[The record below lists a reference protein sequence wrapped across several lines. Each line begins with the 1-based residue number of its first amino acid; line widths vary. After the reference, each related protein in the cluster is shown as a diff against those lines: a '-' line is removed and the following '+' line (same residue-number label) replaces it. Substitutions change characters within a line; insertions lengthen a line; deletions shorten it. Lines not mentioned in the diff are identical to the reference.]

1 MVLSGNNGVTKMVR
15 NSIKKL
21 SRAFLVG
28 VCLCGM
34 MMGTPA
40 AFASNVSDATV
51 VDGKK
56 SSKDFAEIKKANFKA
71 CAAAKLGKTDSQPA
85 ADSKAAMCHAYKGH
99 ADVFATFFD
108 TTSKR
113 MVLGTLGDAFE
124 SEDHDG
130 TRYDTNRLIFEVG
143 SKNIMQLFKAENN
156 PVIKEIYATTREGV
170 VWFFDQSG
178 AGNTGALWPGLD
190 TRPLYKGAGS
200 TSVGSTVKLSLTGI
214 EAPHNGEVF
223 MYTRSGDD
231 YERMLGSA
239 DGWPKDVDITETGG
253 KHSHMYWSFNRPGV
267 YKLKMK
273 ATATVDGKEQSSEQ
287 TYTFHVTN
295 HDVTD
300 GDFAD
305 YDGASFDGDEDGED
319 DEEDSDDNDDED
331 SQSEDRSINLQQSN
345 GSFFI
350 NGNNNTVYV
359 TPWPGA
365 KMQQQGLFGGNSG
378 LFGSNNGLFG
388 GNNGLFGSN
397 NGGPF
402 NGGHN
407 SKDGKQDPQKQQ
419 SAATKFKDIKGDKLV
434 IDHGHVDIAV
444 YTGDSNNVDM
454 AVQEDVTGS
463 HVFRDPDTVVF
474 AVGEA
479 GKTKGVYRIPQT
491 QIDGVPWM
499 GWNNQSMNPH
509 KPTQLSLTGVEG
521 PGNVRVWMFGGLGGG
536 DKEIFSTQGSTDYTI
551 PANTHAHANWDFD
564 EPGYYTLQFQASDG
578 NSTVTRNIHVAVG
591 VDPQETPMGYADGGG
606 KDEKENPQG
615 KNGGTPTP
623 KNPPKPANGNNGSR
637 GNGAVGGG
645 NPFVGGRGFGSN
657 NSHSGK
663 QLPRKAKK
671 HKGLVSKISNKRLA
685 KSLYRQKLNDNDD
698 VVKSEAKG
706 VTGLFKRNPL
716 LAYSLLAG
724 GIIAVLGVL
733 GAGIWYLH
741 KRGLVSFNWL
751 LRY

>member
-1 MVLSGNNGVTKMVR
+1 MCNLMALSGNNGVTKMVR

-21 SRAFLVG
+21 SRALLVG

-34 MMGTPA
+34 MMGTPT
-40 AFASNVSDATV
+40 AFADNGSDATV
-51 VDGKK
+51 VSGKK
-56 SSKDFAEIKKANFKA
+56 SSKDFTAIKKANFAA
-71 CAAAKLGKTDSQPA
+71 CTAARLDKTASQPA
-85 ADSKAAMCHAYKGH
+85 ADSKATMCHAYKGH
-99 ADVFATFFD
+99 TDVFATFFD
-108 TTSKR
+108 ATSKR

-124 SEDHDG
+124 SEDHNG

-143 SKNIMQLFKAENN
+143 SKNIMQFSKDEND
-156 PVIKEIYATTREGV
+156 PIIKEIYATTREGV

-190 TRPLYKGAGS
+190 TRPLYEGAGS
-200 TSVGSTVKLSLTGI
+200 TKVNPTVKLSLTGI

-223 MYTRSGDD
+223 MYIRSGSD
-231 YERMLGSA
+231 YEKMLGSA
-239 DGWPKDVDITETGG
+239 ENWPKDVDITETGG

-273 ATATVDGKEQSSEQ
+273 ATATVGGNEQSSEQ

-319 DEEDSDDNDDED
+319 DEEDSDDDD
-331 SQSEDRSINLQQSN
+331 SQSDDHSINVQQSN

-359 TPWPGA
+359 TPWSGA
-365 KMQQQGLFGGNSG
+365 KMQQQGL
-378 LFGSNNGLFG
+378 LGSNK
-388 GNNGLFGSN
+388 GLFGSN
-397 NGGPF
+397 NGGLIH
-402 NGGHN
+402 GEHN
-407 SKDGKQDPQKQQ
+407 AKSGKQVSQSQQ
-419 SAATKFKDIKGDKLV
+419 SAVTKFKDIKGDKLV

-444 YTGDSNNVDM
+444 YTGDSNKVDM

-463 HVFRDPDTVVF
+463 HVFRDTDTVVF
-474 AVGEA
+474 AVGDA

-521 PGNVRVWMFGGLGGG
+521 PGNVRVWMFGGLGVG
-536 DKEIFSTQGSTDYTI
+536 DQEIFSTQGATDYTI

-591 VDPQETPMGYADGGG
+591 VDPQETPMGYAGGREDNVK
-606 KDEKENPQG
+606 KDPRGRKGDPFV
-615 KNGGTPTP
+615 PY
-623 KNPPKPANGNNGSR
+623 NPPKPANLSR
-637 GNGAVGGG
+637 FGG
-645 NPFVGGRGFGSN
+645 NPFGLGLN

-698 VVKSEAKG
+698 VAKSEAKG

-733 GAGIWYLH
+733 GAGIWYLYN
-741 KRGLVSFNWL
+741 RGLINFNWL

>member
-1 MVLSGNNGVTKMVR
+1 MCNLMALSGNNGVTKMVR

-21 SRAFLVG
+21 SRALLVG

-34 MMGTPA
+34 MMGTPT
-40 AFASNVSDATV
+40 AFADNGSDATV
-51 VDGKK
+51 VSGKK
-56 SSKDFAEIKKANFKA
+56 SSKDFTAIKKANFAA
-71 CAAAKLGKTDSQPA
+71 CTAARLDKTASQPA
-85 ADSKAAMCHAYKGH
+85 ADSKATMCHAYKGH
-99 ADVFATFFD
+99 TDVFATFFD
-108 TTSKR
+108 ATSKR

-124 SEDHDG
+124 SEDHNG

-143 SKNIMQLFKAENN
+143 SKNIMQFSKDEND
-156 PVIKEIYATTREGV
+156 PIIKEIYATTREGV

-190 TRPLYKGAGS
+190 TRPLYEGAGS
-200 TSVGSTVKLSLTGI
+200 TKVNPTVKLSLTGI

-223 MYTRSGDD
+223 MYIRSGSD
-231 YERMLGSA
+231 YEKMLGSA
-239 DGWPKDVDITETGG
+239 ENWPKDVDITETGG

-273 ATATVDGKEQSSEQ
+273 ATATVGGNEQSSEQ

-319 DEEDSDDNDDED
+319 DEEDSDDDD
-331 SQSEDRSINLQQSN
+331 SQSDDHSINVQQSN

-350 NGNNNTVYV
+350 NGNNNSVYV
-359 TPWPGA
+359 TPWSGA
-365 KMQQQGLFGGNSG
+365 KMQQQGL
-378 LFGSNNGLFG
+378 LGSNK
-388 GNNGLFGSN
+388 GLFGSN
-397 NGGPF
+397 NGGLIH
-402 NGGHN
+402 GEHN
-407 SKDGKQDPQKQQ
+407 AKSGKQVSQSQQ
-419 SAATKFKDIKGDKLV
+419 SAVTKFKDIKGDKLV

-444 YTGDSNNVDM
+444 YTGDSNKVDM

-463 HVFRDPDTVVF
+463 HVFRDTDTVVF
-474 AVGEA
+474 AVGDA
-479 GKTKGVYRIPQT
+479 GKTNGVYRIPQT

-536 DKEIFSTQGSTDYTI
+536 DQEIFSTQGATDYTI

-591 VDPQETPMGYADGGG
+591 VDPQETPMGYASGREDNVK
-606 KDEKENPQG
+606 KDPRGRKGDPFV
-615 KNGGTPTP
+615 PY
-623 KNPPKPANGNNGSR
+623 NPPKPADLSR
-637 GNGAVGGG
+637 FGG
-645 NPFVGGRGFGSN
+645 NPFGLGLN

-698 VVKSEAKG
+698 VAKSEAKG

-733 GAGIWYLH
+733 GAGIWYLYN
-741 KRGLVSFNWL
+741 RGLINFNWL

>member
-1 MVLSGNNGVTKMVR
+1 MCNLMALSGNNGVTKMVR

-21 SRAFLVG
+21 SRALLVG

-34 MMGTPA
+34 MMGTPT
-40 AFASNVSDATV
+40 AFADNGSDATV
-51 VDGKK
+51 VSGKK
-56 SSKDFAEIKKANFKA
+56 SSKDFTAIKKANFAA
-71 CAAAKLGKTDSQPA
+71 CTAARLDKTASQPA
-85 ADSKAAMCHAYKGH
+85 ADSKATMCHAYKGH
-99 ADVFATFFD
+99 TDVFATFFD
-108 TTSKR
+108 ATSKR

-124 SEDHDG
+124 SEDHNG

-143 SKNIMQLFKAENN
+143 SKNIMQFSKDEND
-156 PVIKEIYATTREGV
+156 PIIKEIYATTREGV

-190 TRPLYKGAGS
+190 TRPLYEGAGS
-200 TSVGSTVKLSLTGI
+200 TKVNPTVKLSLTGI

-223 MYTRSGDD
+223 MYIRSGSD
-231 YERMLGSA
+231 YEKMLGSA
-239 DGWPKDVDITETGG
+239 ENWPKDVDITETGG

-273 ATATVDGKEQSSEQ
+273 ATATVGGNEQSSEQ

-319 DEEDSDDNDDED
+319 DEEDSDDDD
-331 SQSEDRSINLQQSN
+331 SQSDDHSINVQQSN
-345 GSFFI
+345 RSFFI

-359 TPWPGA
+359 TPWSGA
-365 KMQQQGLFGGNSG
+365 KMQQQGL
-378 LFGSNNGLFG
+378 LGSNK
-388 GNNGLFGSN
+388 GLFGSN
-397 NGGPF
+397 NGGLIH
-402 NGGHN
+402 GEHN
-407 SKDGKQDPQKQQ
+407 AKSGKQVSQSQQ
-419 SAATKFKDIKGDKLV
+419 SAVTKFKDIKGDKLV

-444 YTGDSNNVDM
+444 YTGDSNKVDM

-463 HVFRDPDTVVF
+463 HVFRDTDTVVF
-474 AVGEA
+474 AVGDA
-479 GKTKGVYRIPQT
+479 GKTNGVYRIPQT

-536 DKEIFSTQGSTDYTI
+536 DQEIFSTQGATDYTI

-591 VDPQETPMGYADGGG
+591 VDPQETPMGYASGREDNVK
-606 KDEKENPQG
+606 KDPRGRKGDPFV
-615 KNGGTPTP
+615 PY
-623 KNPPKPANGNNGSR
+623 NPPKPADLSR
-637 GNGAVGGG
+637 FGG
-645 NPFVGGRGFGSN
+645 NPFGLGLN

-698 VVKSEAKG
+698 VAKSEAKG

-733 GAGIWYLH
+733 GAGIWYLYN
-741 KRGLVSFNWL
+741 RGLINFNWL

>member
-1 MVLSGNNGVTKMVR
+1 MVR

-21 SRAFLVG
+21 SRALLVG

-34 MMGTPA
+34 MMGTPT
-40 AFASNVSDATV
+40 AFADNGSDATV
-51 VDGKK
+51 VSGKK
-56 SSKDFAEIKKANFKA
+56 SSKDFTAIKKANFAA
-71 CAAAKLGKTDSQPA
+71 CTAARLDKTASQPA
-85 ADSKAAMCHAYKGH
+85 ADSKATMCHAYKGH
-99 ADVFATFFD
+99 TDVFATFFD
-108 TTSKR
+108 ATSKR
-113 MVLGTLGDAFE
+113 TVLGTLGDAFE
-124 SEDHDG
+124 SEDHNG

-143 SKNIMQLFKAENN
+143 SKNIMQFSKDEND
-156 PVIKEIYATTREGV
+156 PIIKEIYATTREGV

-190 TRPLYKGAGS
+190 TRPLYEGAGS
-200 TSVGSTVKLSLTGI
+200 TKVNPTVKLSLTGI

-223 MYTRSGDD
+223 MYIRSGSD
-231 YERMLGSA
+231 YEKMLGSA
-239 DGWPKDVDITETGG
+239 ENWPKDVDITETGG

-273 ATATVDGKEQSSEQ
+273 ATATVGGNEQSSEQ

-319 DEEDSDDNDDED
+319 DEEDSDDDD
-331 SQSEDRSINLQQSN
+331 SQSDDHSINVQQSN

-359 TPWPGA
+359 TPWSGA
-365 KMQQQGLFGGNSG
+365 KMQQQGL
-378 LFGSNNGLFG
+378 LGSNK
-388 GNNGLFGSN
+388 GLFGSN
-397 NGGPF
+397 NGGLIH
-402 NGGHN
+402 GEHN
-407 SKDGKQDPQKQQ
+407 AKSGKQVSQSQQ
-419 SAATKFKDIKGDKLV
+419 SAVTKFKDIKGDKLV

-444 YTGDSNNVDM
+444 YTGDSNKVDM

-463 HVFRDPDTVVF
+463 HVFRDTDTVVF
-474 AVGEA
+474 AVGDA

-521 PGNVRVWMFGGLGGG
+521 PGNVRVWMFGGLGVG
-536 DKEIFSTQGSTDYTI
+536 DQEIFSTQGATDYTI

-591 VDPQETPMGYADGGG
+591 VDPQETPMGYAGGREDNVK
-606 KDEKENPQG
+606 KDPRGRKGDPFV
-615 KNGGTPTP
+615 PY
-623 KNPPKPANGNNGSR
+623 NPPKPANLSR
-637 GNGAVGGG
+637 FGG
-645 NPFVGGRGFGSN
+645 NPFGLGLN

-698 VVKSEAKG
+698 VAKSEAKG

-733 GAGIWYLH
+733 GAGIWYLYN
-741 KRGLVSFNWL
+741 RGLINFNWL

>member
-1 MVLSGNNGVTKMVR
+1 MCNLMALSGNNGVTKMVR

-21 SRAFLVG
+21 SRALLVG

-34 MMGTPA
+34 MMGTPT
-40 AFASNVSDATV
+40 AFADNGSEATV
-51 VDGKK
+51 VSGKK
-56 SSKDFAEIKKANFKA
+56 SSKDFTAIKKANFAA
-71 CAAAKLGKTDSQPA
+71 CTAARLDKTASQPA
-85 ADSKAAMCHAYKGH
+85 ADSKATMCHAYKGH
-99 ADVFATFFD
+99 TDVFATFFD
-108 TTSKR
+108 ATSKR

-124 SEDHDG
+124 SEDHNG

-143 SKNIMQLFKAENN
+143 SKNIMQFSKDEND
-156 PVIKEIYATTREGV
+156 PIIKEIYATTREGV

-190 TRPLYKGAGS
+190 TRPLYEGAGS
-200 TSVGSTVKLSLTGI
+200 TKVNPTVKLSLTGI

-223 MYTRSGDD
+223 MYIRSGSD
-231 YERMLGSA
+231 YEKMLGSA
-239 DGWPKDVDITETGG
+239 ENWPKDVDITETGG

-273 ATATVDGKEQSSEQ
+273 ATATVGGNEQSSEQ

-319 DEEDSDDNDDED
+319 DEEDSDDDD
-331 SQSEDRSINLQQSN
+331 SQSDDHSINVQQSN

-359 TPWPGA
+359 TPWSGA
-365 KMQQQGLFGGNSG
+365 KMQQQGLLGSNKG
-378 LFGSNNGLFG
+378 LFGSNDGGLIHG
-388 GNNGLFGSN
+388 E
-397 NGGPF
+397 
-402 NGGHN
+402 HN
-407 SKDGKQDPQKQQ
+407 AKSGKQVSQSQQ
-419 SAATKFKDIKGDKLV
+419 SAVTKFKDIKGDKLV

-444 YTGDSNNVDM
+444 YTGDSNKVDM

-463 HVFRDPDTVVF
+463 HVFRDTDTVVF
-474 AVGEA
+474 AVGDA
-479 GKTKGVYRIPQT
+479 GKTNGVYRIPQT

-536 DKEIFSTQGSTDYTI
+536 DQEIFSTQGATDYTI

-591 VDPQETPMGYADGGG
+591 VDPQETPMGYAGGREDNVK
-606 KDEKENPQG
+606 KDPRGRKGDPFV
-615 KNGGTPTP
+615 PY
-623 KNPPKPANGNNGSR
+623 NPPKPADLSR
-637 GNGAVGGG
+637 FGG
-645 NPFVGGRGFGSN
+645 NPFGLGLN

-698 VVKSEAKG
+698 VAKSEAKG

-733 GAGIWYLH
+733 GAGIWYLYN
-741 KRGLVSFNWL
+741 RGLINFNWL

>member
-1 MVLSGNNGVTKMVR
+1 MVR

-21 SRAFLVG
+21 SRALLVG

-34 MMGTPA
+34 MVGTPA
-40 AFASNVSDATV
+40 AFADNGGDTTAVS
-51 VDGKK
+51 GKK
-56 SSKDFAEIKKANFKA
+56 SSKDFTAIKEANFEA
-71 CAAAKLGKTDSQPA
+71 CTAARLDRTASQPA
-85 ADSKAAMCHAYKGH
+85 ADNKAVICHAYKGH
-99 ADVFATFFD
+99 TDVFATFFD
-108 TTSKR
+108 AANQR

-124 SEDHDG
+124 SKDHDG

-143 SKNIMQLFKAENN
+143 SKNIMQLSKDEDN

-178 AGNTGALWPGLD
+178 AGETGALWPGLD
-190 TRPLYKGAGS
+190 TRPLYTGAGS
-200 TSVGSTVKLSLTGI
+200 TSVDPTVKLSLTGI

-223 MYTRSGDD
+223 MYIRSGEE
-231 YERMLGSA
+231 YEKMLGSA
-239 DGWPKDVDITETGG
+239 DGWPKDVDIADTNG

-273 ATATVDGKEQSSEQ
+273 ATATIGGKEQSSEQ

-295 HDVTD
+295 HDVTA

-305 YDGASFDGDEDGED
+305 YDGASFDGDEDD
-319 DEEDSDDNDDED
+319 EDSDDNDD
-331 SQSEDRSINLQQSN
+331 SQSEDHSINVQQSN

-365 KMQQQGLFGGNSG
+365 KMQQQGFA
-378 LFGSNNGLFG
+378 
-388 GNNGLFGSN
+388 GSN
-397 NGGPF
+397 NGGLF
-402 NGGHN
+402 NAEHN
-407 SKDGKQDPQKQQ
+407 TKSGKQDTKKQQ
-419 SAATKFKDIKGDKLV
+419 SVVTKFKDIKGDKLV

-444 YTGDSNNVDM
+444 YTGDSNKVDM

-474 AVGEA
+474 AVGDA
-479 GKTKGVYRIPQT
+479 GKTNGVYRIPQT

-536 DKEIFSTQGSTDYTI
+536 DKEIFSTQGATDYTI

-591 VDPQETPMGYADGGG
+591 VDPQETPMEYADGVEPIEKKDDKGKKGG
-606 KDEKENPQG
+606 PSEPHGPVKPTTSLPNS
-615 KNGGTPTP
+615 GGN
-623 KNPPKPANGNNGSR
+623 KGGR
-637 GNGAVGGG
+637 GIGFVGGG
-645 NPFVGGRGFGSN
+645 NPFSGGNGFRAK
-657 NSHSGK
+657 NSRSGK

-671 HKGLVSKISNKRLA
+671 SKGLVSKISNKRLA

-706 VTGLFKRNPL
+706 VKGLFQRNPS
-716 LAYSLLAG
+716 LAYSLIIGGVLTVLSVTVG
-724 GIIAVLGVL
+724 GIWFL
-733 GAGIWYLH
+733 Y
-741 KRGLVSFNWL
+741 KRGLISFDWL

>member
-1 MVLSGNNGVTKMVR
+1 MCNLMALSGNNGVTKMVR

-21 SRAFLVG
+21 SRALLVG

-34 MMGTPA
+34 MMGTPT
-40 AFASNVSDATV
+40 AFADNGSDATV
-51 VDGKK
+51 VSGKK
-56 SSKDFAEIKKANFKA
+56 SSKDFTAIKKANFAA
-71 CAAAKLGKTDSQPA
+71 CTAARLDKTASQPA
-85 ADSKAAMCHAYKGH
+85 ADSKATMCHAYKGH
-99 ADVFATFFD
+99 TDVFATFFD
-108 TTSKR
+108 ATSKR

-124 SEDHDG
+124 SEDHNG

-143 SKNIMQLFKAENN
+143 SKNIMQFSKDEND
-156 PVIKEIYATTREGV
+156 PIIKEIYATTREGV

-190 TRPLYKGAGS
+190 TRPLYEGAGS
-200 TSVGSTVKLSLTGI
+200 TKVNPTVKLSLTGI

-223 MYTRSGDD
+223 MYIRSGSD
-231 YERMLGSA
+231 YEKMLGSA
-239 DGWPKDVDITETGG
+239 ENWPKDVDITETGG

-273 ATATVDGKEQSSEQ
+273 ATATVGGNEQSSEQ

-319 DEEDSDDNDDED
+319 DEEDSDDDD
-331 SQSEDRSINLQQSN
+331 SQSDDHSINVQQSN

-359 TPWPGA
+359 TPWSGA
-365 KMQQQGLFGGNSG
+365 KMQQQGL
-378 LFGSNNGLFG
+378 LGSNK
-388 GNNGLFGSN
+388 GLFGSN
-397 NGGPF
+397 NGGLIH
-402 NGGHN
+402 GEHN
-407 SKDGKQDPQKQQ
+407 AKSGKQVSQSQQ
-419 SAATKFKDIKGDKLV
+419 SAVTKFKDIKGDKLV

-444 YTGDSNNVDM
+444 YTGDSNKVDM

-463 HVFRDPDTVVF
+463 HVFRDTDTVVF
-474 AVGEA
+474 AVGDA
-479 GKTKGVYRIPQT
+479 GKTNGVYRIPQT

-521 PGNVRVWMFGGLGGG
+521 PGNVRAWMFGGLGGG
-536 DKEIFSTQGSTDYTI
+536 DQEIFSTQGATDYTI

-591 VDPQETPMGYADGGG
+591 VDPQETPMGYASGREDNVK
-606 KDEKENPQG
+606 KDPRGRKGDPFV
-615 KNGGTPTP
+615 PY
-623 KNPPKPANGNNGSR
+623 NPPKPADLSR
-637 GNGAVGGG
+637 FGG
-645 NPFVGGRGFGSN
+645 NPFGLGLN

-698 VVKSEAKG
+698 VAKSEAKG

-733 GAGIWYLH
+733 GAGIWYLYN
-741 KRGLVSFNWL
+741 RGLINFNWL

>member
-1 MVLSGNNGVTKMVR
+1 MFR

-21 SRAFLVG
+21 SRALLVG

-40 AFASNVSDATV
+40 AFAAGNGSDATV
-51 VDGKK
+51 ANGKK
-56 SSKDFAEIKKANFKA
+56 SSKDFAEIKKANFEA
-71 CAAAKLGKTDSQPA
+71 CAAARLDKTDSQPA
-85 ADSKAAMCHAYKGH
+85 ADSKATMCHAYKGH
-99 ADVFATFFD
+99 TDVFATFFD
-108 TTSKR
+108 TKNNR

-124 SEDHDG
+124 SEDYND

-143 SKNIMQLFKAENN
+143 SKNIMQLSKDENN
-156 PVIKEIYATTREGV
+156 SVIKEIYATTREGV

-178 AGNTGALWPGLD
+178 AGDTGALWPGLD

-200 TSVGSTVKLSLTGI
+200 TKVNPTVKLSLTGI

-231 YERMLGSA
+231 YEKMLGSA
-239 DGWPKDVDITETGG
+239 ENWPKDVDITETGG
-253 KHSHMYWSFNRPGV
+253 KHEHMYWSFNRPGV

-273 ATATVDGKEQSSEQ
+273 ATATVGDEEQSSEQ

-295 HDVTD
+295 HDVTA

-319 DEEDSDDNDDED
+319 DEEDSDDD
-331 SQSEDRSINLQQSN
+331 SQSEDHSINVQQSN

-365 KMQQQGLFGGNSG
+365 KMQQQGLAGN
-378 LFGSNNGLFG
+378 
-388 GNNGLFGSN
+388 N
-397 NGGPF
+397 NGGLF
-402 NGGHN
+402 SGIHN
-407 SKDGKQDPQKQQ
+407 VKDGKQNSQNQQ
-419 SAATKFKDIKGDKLV
+419 SSATKFKDIKGDKLV

-536 DKEIFSTQGSTDYTI
+536 DQEIFSTQGATDYTI

-591 VDPQETPMGYADGGG
+591 VDPQETPMGSAVGGG
-606 KDEKENPQG
+606 NPGKKDDKV
-615 KNGGTPTP
+615 KNGGPSTPQ
-623 KNPPKPANGNNGSR
+623 NPVKPTTNLPRSVGNHGSR
-637 GNGAVGGG
+637 GIGAVGGG
-645 NPFVGGRGFGSN
+645 NPFVGGRDFGSN

-706 VTGLFKRNPL
+706 AKGLFSRNPV
-716 LAYSLLAG
+716 LAYSLIIGGVLTVLSVTAG
-724 GIIAVLGVL
+724 GIWFL
-733 GAGIWYLH
+733 Y
-741 KRGLVSFNWL
+741 KRGLISLNWL

>member
-1 MVLSGNNGVTKMVR
+1 
-15 NSIKKL
+15 
-21 SRAFLVG
+21 
-28 VCLCGM
+28 
-34 MMGTPA
+34 
-40 AFASNVSDATV
+40 
-51 VDGKK
+51 
-56 SSKDFAEIKKANFKA
+56 
-71 CAAAKLGKTDSQPA
+71 
-85 ADSKAAMCHAYKGH
+85 
-99 ADVFATFFD
+99 
-108 TTSKR
+108 
-113 MVLGTLGDAFE
+113 
-124 SEDHDG
+124 
-130 TRYDTNRLIFEVG
+130 
-143 SKNIMQLFKAENN
+143 
-156 PVIKEIYATTREGV
+156 
-170 VWFFDQSG
+170 
-178 AGNTGALWPGLD
+178 
-190 TRPLYKGAGS
+190 
-200 TSVGSTVKLSLTGI
+200 
-214 EAPHNGEVF
+214 
-223 MYTRSGDD
+223 MYTRSGSD
-231 YERMLGSA
+231 YEKMLGSA
-239 DGWPKDVDITETGG
+239 ENWPKDVDITETGG

-273 ATATVDGKEQSSEQ
+273 ATATVGGNEQSSEQ

-295 HDVTD
+295 HDVTA

-319 DEEDSDDNDDED
+319 DEEDSDDDD
-331 SQSEDRSINLQQSN
+331 SQSDDHSINVQQSN

-365 KMQQQGLFGGNSG
+365 KMQQQGL
-378 LFGSNNGLFG
+378 LGSNK
-388 GNNGLFGSN
+388 GLFGSN
-397 NGGPF
+397 NGGLIH
-402 NGGHN
+402 GEHN
-407 SKDGKQDPQKQQ
+407 AKSGKQVSQSQQ
-419 SAATKFKDIKGDKLV
+419 SAVTKFKDIKGDKLV

-444 YTGDSNNVDM
+444 YTGDSNKVDM

-463 HVFRDPDTVVF
+463 HVFRDTDTVVF
-474 AVGEA
+474 AVGDA
-479 GKTKGVYRIPQT
+479 GKTNGVYRIPQT

-536 DKEIFSTQGSTDYTI
+536 DQEIFSTQGATDYTI

-591 VDPQETPMGYADGGG
+591 VDPQETPMGYAGGREDNVK
-606 KDEKENPQG
+606 KDPRGRKGDPFV
-615 KNGGTPTP
+615 PY
-623 KNPPKPANGNNGSR
+623 NPPKPADLSR
-637 GNGAVGGG
+637 FGG
-645 NPFVGGRGFGSN
+645 NPFGLGLN

-733 GAGIWYLH
+733 GAGIWYLYN
-741 KRGLVSFNWL
+741 RGLINFNWL

>member
-1 MVLSGNNGVTKMVR
+1 MCNLMALSGNNGVTKMVR

-21 SRAFLVG
+21 SRALLVG

-34 MMGTPA
+34 MMGTPT
-40 AFASNVSDATV
+40 AFADNGSDATV
-51 VDGKK
+51 VSGKK
-56 SSKDFAEIKKANFKA
+56 SSKDFTAIKKANFAA
-71 CAAAKLGKTDSQPA
+71 CTAARLDKTASQPA
-85 ADSKAAMCHAYKGH
+85 ADSKATMCHAYKGH
-99 ADVFATFFD
+99 TDVFATFFD
-108 TTSKR
+108 ATSKR

-124 SEDHDG
+124 SEDHNG

-143 SKNIMQLFKAENN
+143 SKNIMQFSKDEND
-156 PVIKEIYATTREGV
+156 PIIKEIYATTREGV

-190 TRPLYKGAGS
+190 TRPLYEGAGS
-200 TSVGSTVKLSLTGI
+200 TKVNPTVKLSLTGI

-223 MYTRSGDD
+223 MYIRSGSD
-231 YERMLGSA
+231 YEKMLGSA
-239 DGWPKDVDITETGG
+239 ENWPKDVDITETGG

-273 ATATVDGKEQSSEQ
+273 ATATVGGNEQSSEQ

-319 DEEDSDDNDDED
+319 DEEDSDDDD
-331 SQSEDRSINLQQSN
+331 SQSDDHSINVQQSN

-359 TPWPGA
+359 TPWSGA
-365 KMQQQGLFGGNSG
+365 KMQQQGL
-378 LFGSNNGLFG
+378 LGSNK
-388 GNNGLFGSN
+388 GLFGSN
-397 NGGPF
+397 NGGLIH
-402 NGGHN
+402 GEHN
-407 SKDGKQDPQKQQ
+407 AKSGKQVSQSQQ
-419 SAATKFKDIKGDKLV
+419 SAVTKFKDIKGDKLV

-444 YTGDSNNVDM
+444 YTGDSNKVDM
-454 AVQEDVTGS
+454 AVQEDVTGN
-463 HVFRDPDTVVF
+463 HVFRDTDTVVF
-474 AVGEA
+474 AVGDA
-479 GKTKGVYRIPQT
+479 GKTNGVYRIPQT

-536 DKEIFSTQGSTDYTI
+536 DQEIFSTQGATDYTI

-591 VDPQETPMGYADGGG
+591 VDPQETPMGYASGREDNVK
-606 KDEKENPQG
+606 KDPRGRKGDPFV
-615 KNGGTPTP
+615 PY
-623 KNPPKPANGNNGSR
+623 NPPKPADLSR
-637 GNGAVGGG
+637 FGG
-645 NPFVGGRGFGSN
+645 NPFGLGLN

-698 VVKSEAKG
+698 VAKSEAKG

-733 GAGIWYLH
+733 GAGIWYLYN
-741 KRGLVSFNWL
+741 RGLINFNWL

>member
-21 SRAFLVG
+21 SRALLVG

-34 MMGTPA
+34 MMGAPA

-108 TTSKR
+108 SASR
-113 MVLGTLGDAFE
+113 RIVLGTLGDAFE
-124 SEDHDG
+124 SDDYDG

-143 SKNIMQLFKAENN
+143 SKNIMQLSKAENN

-231 YERMLGSA
+231 YEKMLGSA

-273 ATATVDGKEQSSEQ
+273 ATATVGGEEQSAEQ
-287 TYTFHVTN
+287 VYTFHVTN
-295 HDVTD
+295 HDVTA

-319 DEEDSDDNDDED
+319 DEEDSDDDD
-331 SQSEDRSINLQQSN
+331 SQSEDHSINVQQSN

-378 LFGSNNGLFG
+378 LFGGNSGLFG
-388 GNNGLFGSN
+388 NN
-397 NGGPF
+397 NGGLF

-407 SKDGKQDPQKQQ
+407 VKGGKQNSQNQQ

-444 YTGDSNNVDM
+444 YTGESNNVDM

-474 AVGEA
+474 AVGDA
-479 GKTKGVYRIPQT
+479 GKTNGVYRIPQT

-536 DKEIFSTQGSTDYTI
+536 DQEIFSTQGATDYTI

-564 EPGYYTLQFQASDG
+564 KPGYYTLQFQASDG

-591 VDPQETPMGYADGGG
+591 VDPQETPMGYADGGRST
-606 KDEKENPQG
+606 EKEDTKFKKVDPPAPHNPA
-615 KNGGTPTP
+615 KPTNLP
-623 KNPPKPANGNNGSR
+623 RSGGNNGSR
-637 GNGAVGGG
+637 GSGAVGGG
-645 NPFVGGRGFGSN
+645 NSFVGGRGFGSN

-685 KSLYRQKLNDNDD
+685 KSLYRQKLNDSDD
-698 VVKSEAKG
+698 VAKSEAKG

-733 GAGIWYLH
+733 GAGIWYLY
-741 KRGLVSFNWL
+741 KRGLISFNWL

>member
-1 MVLSGNNGVTKMVR
+1 MCNLMALSGNNGVTKMVR

-21 SRAFLVG
+21 SRALLVG

-34 MMGTPA
+34 MMGTPT
-40 AFASNVSDATV
+40 AFADNGSDATV
-51 VDGKK
+51 VSGKK
-56 SSKDFAEIKKANFKA
+56 SSKDFTAIKKANFAA
-71 CAAAKLGKTDSQPA
+71 CTAARLDKTASQPA
-85 ADSKAAMCHAYKGH
+85 ADSKATMCHAYKGH
-99 ADVFATFFD
+99 TDVFATFFD
-108 TTSKR
+108 ATSKR

-124 SEDHDG
+124 SEDHNG

-143 SKNIMQLFKAENN
+143 SKNIMQFSKDEND
-156 PVIKEIYATTREGV
+156 PIIKEIYATTREGV

-190 TRPLYKGAGS
+190 TRPLYEGAGS
-200 TSVGSTVKLSLTGI
+200 TKVNPTVKLSLTGI

-223 MYTRSGDD
+223 MYIRSGSD
-231 YERMLGSA
+231 YEKMLGSA
-239 DGWPKDVDITETGG
+239 ENWPKDVDITETGG

-273 ATATVDGKEQSSEQ
+273 ATATVGGNEQSSEQ

-319 DEEDSDDNDDED
+319 DEEDSDDDD
-331 SQSEDRSINLQQSN
+331 SQSDDHSINVQQSN

-359 TPWPGA
+359 TPWSGA
-365 KMQQQGLFGGNSG
+365 KMQQQGL
-378 LFGSNNGLFG
+378 LGSNK
-388 GNNGLFGSN
+388 GLFGSN
-397 NGGPF
+397 NGGLIH
-402 NGGHN
+402 GEHN
-407 SKDGKQDPQKQQ
+407 AKSGKQVSQSQQ
-419 SAATKFKDIKGDKLV
+419 SAVTKFKDIKGDKLV

-444 YTGDSNNVDM
+444 YTGDSNKVDM

-463 HVFRDPDTVVF
+463 HVFRDTDTVVF
-474 AVGEA
+474 AVGDA
-479 GKTKGVYRIPQT
+479 GKTNGVYRIPQT

-536 DKEIFSTQGSTDYTI
+536 DQEIFSTQGATDYTI

-591 VDPQETPMGYADGGG
+591 VDPQETPMGYASGREDNVK
-606 KDEKENPQG
+606 KDPRGRKGDPFV
-615 KNGGTPTP
+615 PY
-623 KNPPKPANGNNGSR
+623 NPPKPADPSR
-637 GNGAVGGG
+637 FGG
-645 NPFVGGRGFGSN
+645 NPFVGGRGLGLN

-698 VVKSEAKG
+698 VAKSEAKG

-733 GAGIWYLH
+733 GAGIWYLY
-741 KRGLVSFNWL
+741 KRGLINFNWL

>member
-40 AFASNVSDATV
+40 AFADNGSDATV
-51 VDGKK
+51 VSGKK
-56 SSKDFAEIKKANFKA
+56 SSKDFDAIKKANFKA
-71 CAAAKLGKTDSQPA
+71 CAAARLDKTASQPA

-143 SKNIMQLFKAENN
+143 SKNIMQLSKDENN
-156 PVIKEIYATTREGV
+156 SVIKEIYATTREGV

-190 TRPLYKGAGS
+190 TRPLYEGAGS

-231 YERMLGSA
+231 YEKMLGSA

-273 ATATVDGKEQSSEQ
+273 ATATVGGEEQSAEQ
-287 TYTFHVTN
+287 VYTFHVTN
-295 HDVTD
+295 HDVTA

-305 YDGASFDGDEDGED
+305 YDGVSFDGDEDGED
-319 DEEDSDDNDDED
+319 EEDSDDNGDED
-331 SQSEDRSINLQQSN
+331 SQSEGNGINLQQSN

-359 TPWPGA
+359 TPWPGT

-378 LFGSNNGLFG
+378 LFG
-388 GNNGLFGSN
+388 GNNGLFGNN
-397 NGGPF
+397 NGGLF
-402 NGGHN
+402 NSGRNVKG
-407 SKDGKQDPQKQQ
+407 GKQDSQKQQ
-419 SAATKFKDIKGDKLV
+419 SDVTKFKDIKGDKLV

-474 AVGEA
+474 AVGDA
-479 GKTKGVYRIPQT
+479 GKTNGVYRIPQT

-536 DKEIFSTQGSTDYTI
+536 DQEIFSTQGATDYTI

-564 EPGYYTLQFQASDG
+564 KPGYYTLQFQASDG

-606 KDEKENPQG
+606 SIEKKDTQG
-615 KNGGTPTP
+615 KKVGPSAPHNPAKPTNLP
-623 KNPPKPANGNNGSR
+623 SSGGNNGSR
-637 GNGAVGGG
+637 GSGAVGGG
-645 NPFVGGRGFGSN
+645 NSFVGGRGFGSN

-685 KSLYRQKLNDNDD
+685 KSLYRQKLNDSDD
-698 VVKSEAKG
+698 VAKSEAKG

-733 GAGIWYLH
+733 GAGIWYLY
-741 KRGLVSFNWL
+741 KRGLISFNWL

>member
-1 MVLSGNNGVTKMVR
+1 MKMVR

-21 SRAFLVG
+21 SRALLVG

-40 AFASNVSDATV
+40 AFAAGNGSDATIAS
-51 VDGKK
+51 GKK
-56 SSKDFAEIKKANFKA
+56 SSKDFDAIKQANFEA
-71 CAAAKLGKTDSQPA
+71 CTAARLDKTASQPA
-85 ADSKAAMCHAYKGH
+85 ADSKATMCHAYKGH
-99 ADVFATFFD
+99 TDVFATFFD
-108 TTSKR
+108 ATSKR

-143 SKNIMQLFKAENN
+143 SKNIMQLSKDEND
-156 PVIKEIYATTREGV
+156 PIIKEIYATTREGV

-178 AGNTGALWPGLD
+178 AGDTGALWPGLD
-190 TRPLYKGAGS
+190 TRPLYEGAGS
-200 TSVGSTVKLSLTGI
+200 TKVNPTVKLSLTGI

-231 YERMLGSA
+231 YDKMLGSA
-239 DGWPKDVDITETGG
+239 ENWPKDVDITETGG

-273 ATATVDGKEQSSEQ
+273 ATATVGDEEQSSEQ
-287 TYTFHVTN
+287 VYTFHVTN
-295 HDVTD
+295 HDVTA

-319 DEEDSDDNDDED
+319 DEEDSDDDD
-331 SQSEDRSINLQQSN
+331 SQSEDHSINVQQSN

-365 KMQQQGLFGGNSG
+365 KMQQQGLAGN
-378 LFGSNNGLFG
+378 
-388 GNNGLFGSN
+388 N
-397 NGGPF
+397 NGGLF
-402 NGGHN
+402 SGIHN
-407 SKDGKQDPQKQQ
+407 VKDGKQNSQNQQ
-419 SAATKFKDIKGDKLV
+419 SSATKFKDIKGDKLV

-479 GKTKGVYRIPQT
+479 GKTNGVYRIPQT

-536 DKEIFSTQGSTDYTI
+536 DQEIFSTQGATDYTI

-591 VDPQETPMGYADGGG
+591 VDPQETPMGSVGGG
-606 KDEKENPQG
+606 KSEKENPQD
-615 KNGGTPTP
+615 KKVDPSAPRSPVKPTTNLP
-623 KNPPKPANGNNGSR
+623 RPGGNNGGH

-706 VTGLFKRNPL
+706 AKGLFSRNPV
-716 LAYSLLAG
+716 LAYSLIIGGVLTVLSVTAG
-724 GIIAVLGVL
+724 GIWFL
-733 GAGIWYLH
+733 Y
-741 KRGLVSFNWL
+741 KRGLISLNWL

>member
-1 MVLSGNNGVTKMVR
+1 MVVSGNNGVTKMVR

-21 SRAFLVG
+21 SRALLVG

-40 AFASNVSDATV
+40 AFAAGNGSDATV
-51 VDGKK
+51 ASGKK
-56 SSKDFAEIKKANFKA
+56 SSKDFAEIKKANFEA
-71 CAAAKLGKTDSQPA
+71 CAAARLDKTASQSA
-85 ADSKAAMCHAYKGH
+85 ADSKATICHAYKGH
-99 ADVFATFFD
+99 TDVFATFFD
-108 TTSKR
+108 TTNKR
-113 MVLGTLGDAFE
+113 MVLGTLGDSFE
-124 SEDHDG
+124 SDDHDG
-130 TRYDTNRLIFEVG
+130 ARYDTNRLIFEVG
-143 SKNIMQLFKAENN
+143 SKNIMQLSKDEDN
-156 PVIKEIYATTREGV
+156 PAIKEIYATTREGV

-178 AGNTGALWPGLD
+178 AGDTGALWPGLD
-190 TRPLYKGAGS
+190 TRPLYEGAGS
-200 TSVGSTVKLSLTGI
+200 TKVNPTVKLSLTGI

-223 MYTRSGDD
+223 MYTRSGED
-231 YERMLGSA
+231 YEKMLGSA
-239 DGWPKDVDITETGG
+239 ENWPKNVEITEDGG

-305 YDGASFDGDEDGED
+305 YDGASFDGDED
-319 DEEDSDDNDDED
+319 DEEDSDDNDDDD
-331 SQSEDRSINLQQSN
+331 SQSEGNGINLQQSN

-365 KMQQQGLFGGNSG
+365 KMQQQGLA
-378 LFGSNNGLFG
+378 GSNKGLA
-388 GNNGLFGSN
+388 GNN
-397 NGGPF
+397 NGGLF
-402 NGGHN
+402 SGIRNVKG
-407 SKDGKQDPQKQQ
+407 GKQNSQKQQ
-419 SAATKFKDIKGDKLV
+419 SSATKFKDIKGDKLV

-463 HVFRDPDTVVF
+463 HVFRDTDTVVF
-474 AVGEA
+474 AVGDA
-479 GKTKGVYRIPQT
+479 GKTNGVYRIPQT

-591 VDPQETPMGYADGGG
+591 VDPQETPMGYADGGENTEKKDDKG
-606 KDEKENPQG
+606 KK
-615 KNGGTPTP
+615 GGPSSP
-623 KNPPKPANGNNGSR
+623 HSPAKSTNLPRSGGNKGSS
-637 GNGAVGGG
+637 GIGFVGGG
-645 NPFVGGRGFGSN
+645 NSFGGGRSFGASN
-657 NSHSGK
+657 SNSGK

-671 HKGLVSKISNKRLA
+671 SKGLVSKISNNRLA
-685 KSLYRQKLNDNDD
+685 KSLYRKNLNDNDD
-698 VVKSEAKG
+698 IAKSEAKG
-706 VTGLFKRNPL
+706 VKGLFKRNPS
-716 LAYSLLAG
+716 LAYSLIIG
-724 GIIAVLGVL
+724 GIVAVIGVL

-741 KRGLVSFNWL
+741 KRGLISFDWL

>member
-1 MVLSGNNGVTKMVR
+1 MCNLMALSGNNGVTKMVR

-21 SRAFLVG
+21 SRALLVG

-34 MMGTPA
+34 MMGTPT
-40 AFASNVSDATV
+40 AFADNGSDATV
-51 VDGKK
+51 VSGKK
-56 SSKDFAEIKKANFKA
+56 SSKDFTAIKKANFAA
-71 CAAAKLGKTDSQPA
+71 CTAARLDKTASQPA
-85 ADSKAAMCHAYKGH
+85 ADSKATMCHAYKGH
-99 ADVFATFFD
+99 TDVFATFFD
-108 TTSKR
+108 ATSKR

-124 SEDHDG
+124 SEDHNG

-143 SKNIMQLFKAENN
+143 SKNIMQFSKDEND
-156 PVIKEIYATTREGV
+156 PIIKEIYATTREGV

-190 TRPLYKGAGS
+190 TRPLYEGAGS
-200 TSVGSTVKLSLTGI
+200 TKVNPTVKLSLTGI

-223 MYTRSGDD
+223 MYIRSGSD
-231 YERMLGSA
+231 YEKMLGSA
-239 DGWPKDVDITETGG
+239 ENWPKDVDITETGG

-273 ATATVDGKEQSSEQ
+273 ATATVGGNEQSSEQ

-319 DEEDSDDNDDED
+319 DEEDSDDDD
-331 SQSEDRSINLQQSN
+331 SQSDDHSINVQQSN

-359 TPWPGA
+359 TPWSGA
-365 KMQQQGLFGGNSG
+365 KMQQQGL
-378 LFGSNNGLFG
+378 L
-388 GNNGLFGSN
+388 GSN
-397 NGGPF
+397 NGGLIH
-402 NGGHN
+402 GEHN
-407 SKDGKQDPQKQQ
+407 AKSGKQVSQSQQ
-419 SAATKFKDIKGDKLV
+419 SAVTKFKDIKGDKLV

-444 YTGDSNNVDM
+444 YTGDSNKVDM

-463 HVFRDPDTVVF
+463 HVFRDTDTVVF
-474 AVGEA
+474 AVGDA
-479 GKTKGVYRIPQT
+479 GKTNGVYRIPQT

-536 DKEIFSTQGSTDYTI
+536 DQEIFSTQGATDYTI

-591 VDPQETPMGYADGGG
+591 VDPQETPMGYASGREDNVK
-606 KDEKENPQG
+606 KDPRGRKGDPFV
-615 KNGGTPTP
+615 PY
-623 KNPPKPANGNNGSR
+623 NPPKPADLSR
-637 GNGAVGGG
+637 FGG
-645 NPFVGGRGFGSN
+645 NPFGLGLN

-698 VVKSEAKG
+698 VAKSEAKG

-733 GAGIWYLH
+733 GAGIWYLYN
-741 KRGLVSFNWL
+741 RGLINFNWL

>member
-1 MVLSGNNGVTKMVR
+1 MVLSGNNGVTKMFR

-21 SRAFLVG
+21 SRALLVG

-40 AFASNVSDATV
+40 AFAAGNGSDATV
-51 VDGKK
+51 ASGKK
-56 SSKDFAEIKKANFKA
+56 SSKDFAEIKKANFEA
-71 CAAAKLGKTDSQPA
+71 CEDARLDKTASQPA
-85 ADSKAAMCHAYKGH
+85 ADSKATMCHAYKGH
-99 ADVFATFFD
+99 TDVFATFFD

-113 MVLGTLGDAFE
+113 MVLGTLGDSFE
-124 SEDHDG
+124 ENDNNG
-130 TRYDTNRLIFEVG
+130 ARYDTNRLIFEVG
-143 SKNIMQLFKAENN
+143 SKNIMQLSKDEDN
-156 PVIKEIYATTREGV
+156 PAIKEIYATTREGV

-178 AGNTGALWPGLD
+178 AGKTGALWPGLD
-190 TRPLYKGAGS
+190 TRPLYEGAGS
-200 TSVGSTVKLSLTGI
+200 TSVNPTVKLSLTGI

-231 YERMLGSA
+231 YEKMLGSVES
-239 DGWPKDVDITETGG
+239 WPKDVDITETGG

-273 ATATVDGKEQSSEQ
+273 ATATVGDEEQSSEQ
-287 TYTFHVTN
+287 VYTFHVTN
-295 HDVTD
+295 HDVTA

-319 DEEDSDDNDDED
+319 DEEDSDDD
-331 SQSEDRSINLQQSN
+331 SQSEDHSINVQQSN

-365 KMQQQGLFGGNSG
+365 KMQQQGLAGN
-378 LFGSNNGLFG
+378 
-388 GNNGLFGSN
+388 N
-397 NGGPF
+397 NGGLF
-402 NGGHN
+402 SGIHN
-407 SKDGKQDPQKQQ
+407 VKDGKQNSQNQQ
-419 SAATKFKDIKGDKLV
+419 SSATKFKDIKGDKLV

-474 AVGEA
+474 AVGDA
-479 GKTKGVYRIPQT
+479 GKTNGVYRIPQT

-536 DKEIFSTQGSTDYTI
+536 DQEIFSTQGATDYTI

-591 VDPQETPMGYADGGG
+591 VDPQETPMGYADGGKG
-606 KDEKENPQG
+606 NEKKDTQG
-615 KNGGTPTP
+615 KKVGPSTPQNPVKPTTNLPRSGG
-623 KNPPKPANGNNGSR
+623 NHGSH
-637 GNGAVGGG
+637 GIGAVGGG

-706 VTGLFKRNPL
+706 AKGLFSRNPV
-716 LAYSLLAG
+716 LAYSLIIGGVLTVLSVTAG
-724 GIIAVLGVL
+724 GIWFL
-733 GAGIWYLH
+733 Y
-741 KRGLVSFNWL
+741 KRGLISLNWL

>member
-1 MVLSGNNGVTKMVR
+1 MCNLMALSGNNGVTKMVR

-21 SRAFLVG
+21 SRALLVG

-34 MMGTPA
+34 MMGTPT
-40 AFASNVSDATV
+40 AFADNGSDATV
-51 VDGKK
+51 VSGKK
-56 SSKDFAEIKKANFKA
+56 SSKDFTAIKKANFAA
-71 CAAAKLGKTDSQPA
+71 CTAARLDKTASQPA
-85 ADSKAAMCHAYKGH
+85 ADSKATMCHAYKGH
-99 ADVFATFFD
+99 TDVFATFFD
-108 TTSKR
+108 ATSKR

-124 SEDHDG
+124 SEDHNG

-143 SKNIMQLFKAENN
+143 SKNIMQFSKDEND
-156 PVIKEIYATTREGV
+156 PIIKEIYATTREGV

-190 TRPLYKGAGS
+190 TRPLYEGAGS
-200 TSVGSTVKLSLTGI
+200 TKVNPTVKLSLTGI

-223 MYTRSGDD
+223 MYIRSGSD
-231 YERMLGSA
+231 YEKMLGSA
-239 DGWPKDVDITETGG
+239 ENWPKDVDITETGG

-273 ATATVDGKEQSSEQ
+273 ATATVGGNEQSSEQ

-319 DEEDSDDNDDED
+319 DEEDSDDDD
-331 SQSEDRSINLQQSN
+331 SQSDDHSINVQQSN

-359 TPWPGA
+359 TPWSGA
-365 KMQQQGLFGGNSG
+365 KMQQQGL
-378 LFGSNNGLFG
+378 LGSNK
-388 GNNGLFGSN
+388 GLFGSN
-397 NGGPF
+397 NGGLIH
-402 NGGHN
+402 GEHN
-407 SKDGKQDPQKQQ
+407 AKSGKQVSQSQQ
-419 SAATKFKDIKGDKLV
+419 SAVTKFKDIKGDKLV

-444 YTGDSNNVDM
+444 YTGDSNKVDM

-463 HVFRDPDTVVF
+463 HVFRDTDTVVF
-474 AVGEA
+474 AVGDA
-479 GKTKGVYRIPQT
+479 GKTNGVYRIPQT

-536 DKEIFSTQGSTDYTI
+536 DQEIFSTQGATDYTI

-591 VDPQETPMGYADGGG
+591 VDPQETPMGYASGREDNVK
-606 KDEKENPQG
+606 KDPRGRKGDPFV
-615 KNGGTPTP
+615 PY
-623 KNPPKPANGNNGSR
+623 NPPKPADLSR
-637 GNGAVGGG
+637 FGG
-645 NPFVGGRGFGSN
+645 NPFGLGLN

-698 VVKSEAKG
+698 VAKSEAKG

-733 GAGIWYLH
+733 GVGIWYLYN
-741 KRGLVSFNWL
+741 RGLINFNWL